1 MFEQSIGELTTKM
14 TKITG
19 TKITLIV
26 RQTGEMERPED
37 KPTDIWAC
45 KTGGW
50 MDRGMDGWMD
60 REMDG
65 QINKQVIRWTDRQAR
80 LTTDRNSLT
89 ARRMD
94 R

>member
-1 MFEQSIGELTTKM
+1 MS
-14 TKITG
+14 KITG

-37 KPTDIWAC
+37 KPTDMRAC
-45 KTGGW
+45 RTGGW
-50 MDRGMDGWMD
+50 MDRQ
-60 REMDG
+60 MDG

-80 LTTDRNSLT
+80 LTTDRDSLT

>member
-1 MFEQSIGELTTKM
+1 MFEQSIELTTKM

-50 MDRGMDGWMD
+50 MDRQ
-60 REMDG
+60 MDG
-65 QINKQVIRWTDRQAR
+65 QINKQVIRWTDRQPR
-80 LTTDRNSLT
+80 LTTDRDSLT